1 MKKYLSA
8 NAAIINNSPF
18 ERALAKLVW
27 QEADSS

>member
-18 ERALAKLVW
+18 ERALAKL
-27 QEADSS
+27 QSEADSS